1 MIINFLLK
9 LKKTISLLFLLI
21 YVFINAPQNHN
32 MLIFSKLAL
41 CNFNPFIYG

>member
-1 MIINFLLK
+1 MLK

-21 YVFINAPQNHN
+21 YVLINVAKNYN
-32 MLIFSKLAL
+32 VLIFSKLAL